1 MKKLILFICIL
12 WSLLTVAQT
21 GIKGNITSGG
31 QPLPFANISLKN
43 TKIATISDANGNF
56 LLEKFKSGNHEIIV
70 SYTGLKTEIQ
80 KINVADSTIITLDF
94 NLKENNTLDEV
105 VVTGTLKVVNRL
117 ESPVPVE
124 VYKPAFFKK
133 NPTANI
139 FEALQNVNGVRPQL
153 NCNVCNTGDIHI
165 NGLEGPYTLVLIDGM
180 PIVSGLSTVYGLS
193 GIPNS
198 LLERIE
204 IVKGPASSLYGS
216 EAVGGLINIITKN
229 PNNAPVFSAD
239 AFANSWGELN
249 VDLGFKG
256 NIGKTASVLTG
267 VNYFNYSNPIDN
279 NHDNFTDVTLQNRI
293 SVFQKWNFNR
303 KNNKLFSMAG
313 RFFYEDRW
321 GGEMQWEKKYRGGDE
336 IYGESI
342 YTKRWE
348 LLGAYE
354 LPIAEKMLLSFSYTD
369 HDQNSV
375 YGNMPYLA
383 QQRIGFGQLSWDKK
397 INNHD
402 LLFGTAIRYQYY
414 NDNTPATPEKDQNW
428 IPSLFVQDEIN
439 LSEKHKLLLGARYD
453 YNKNHGNIFTPRLA
467 YKLKINDNNILRLN
481 TGTGFRIVNLF
492 TEEHAALTGSRDVIV
507 LETLKPERSYNANLN
522 YLRKMYVG
530 NGNFIGLETT
540 AWYTYFTN
548 SIIPDYDTNP
558 NQIIYKNLDGFA
570 VTKGISANVDMIFH
584 NGLKLIL
591 GATYM
596 DVNKTEDGIKTRQ
609 MLTEKFTGTWAISYR
624 INKLF
629 LDVDYTGNL
638 YGPMRLPTLGD
649 LDPRKDYSPTWSI
662 QNIQFTFNKFINIE
676 IYVGVKNLLN
686 WTPNKGNPF
695 IIARAN
701 DPFDDNVKISNGNT
715 NDPENYGQKGNFI
728 PNGQVVDTVD
738 NPYAL
743 TFDPGYVYGPNQG
756 IRGFFGLRYTLK

>member
-1 MKKLILFICIL
+1 MKNLIL
-12 WSLLTVAQT
+12 LLCVLAHTLSSAQT
-21 GIKGNITSGG
+21 TMKGKITSEG
-31 QPLPFANISLKN
+31 QSLSGANIVLKN
-43 TKIATISDANGNF
+43 TKYATISDSMGVYSIENIS
-56 LLEKFKSGNHEIIV
+56 SGNYEVLI
-70 SYTGLKTEIQ
+70 SYTGFKSQKKNISVTDTTE
-80 KINVADSTIITLDF
+80 ITLDF
-94 NLKENNTLDEV
+94 DLKDSHVLDEV
-105 VVTGTLKVVNRL
+105 VITGTLKAVSRL

-229 PNNAPVFSAD
+229 PKNAPSFSTDVFR
-239 AFANSWGELN
+239 NNWGETN
-249 VDLGFKG
+249 VDLGLKT
-256 NIGKTASVLTG
+256 NVGKTASLLTG
-267 VNYFNYSNPIDN
+267 INYFNYSNPIDN
-279 NHDNFTDVTLQNRI
+279 NKDNFTDVTLQDRI

-303 KNNKLFSMAG
+303 KSNKLFSMAG

-321 GGEMQWEKKYRGGDE
+321 GGEMQWEKKYRGGNE
-336 IYGESI
+336 VYGESI

-348 LLGAYE
+348 LLSAYE
-354 LPIAEKMLLSFSYTD
+354 LPVTEKMLFSFSYTD

-375 YGNMPYLA
+375 YGDIPYLA
-383 QQRIGFGQLSWDKK
+383 KQRIGFGQLTLDKK
-397 INNHD
+397 INHHD
-402 LLFGTAIRYQYY
+402 ILLGTALRYQFYD
-414 NDNTPATPEKDQNW
+414 DNTTATIHEDINW
-428 IPSLFVQDEIN
+428 IPSFFVQDEIQ
-439 LSEKHKLLLGARYD
+439 LTEKHKLLLGARYD
-453 YNKNHGNIFTPRLA
+453 YNSNHGSIFTPRLA
-467 YKLKINDNNILRLN
+467 YKWKINDSNILRFN
-481 TGTGFRIVNLF
+481 AGTGFRIVNLF

-507 LETLKPERSYNANLN
+507 LEELKPERSYNANLN
-522 YLRKMYVG
+522 HLKKFYSK

-540 AWYTYFTN
+540 AWYTRFSN
-548 SIIPDYDTNP
+548 SIVPDYDTNP
-558 NQIIYKNLDGFA
+558 NQIIYKNLDGYA
-570 VTKGISANVDMIFH
+570 VTKGISTNVDMVF
-584 NGLKLIL
+584 NTGLKVIL

-596 DVNKTEDGIKTRQ
+596 NVTKTENGLTTQQI
-609 MLTEKFTGTWAISYR
+609 LTEKFSGTWAISY
-624 INKLF
+624 KLSSLF
-629 LDVDYTGNL
+629 IDIDYTGNI
-638 YGPMRLPTLGD
+638 YGPMRLPLLGN
-649 LDPRKDYSPTWSI
+649 LDPRAAYSPTWSI
-662 QNIQFTFNKFINIE
+662 QNIQFTFTKLKNFE
-676 IYVGVKNLLN
+676 IYTGIKNILN

-701 DPFDDNVKISNGNT
+701 DPFDKNVEYDTNGNVLAT
-715 NDPENYGQKGNFI
+715 PE
-728 PNGQVVDTVD
+728 

-756 IRGFFGLRYTLK
+756 IRGFLGFRYTLK

>member
-1 MKKLILFICIL
+1 MKNLIIIFCILFNAL
-12 WSLLTVAQT
+12 SFAQAT
-21 GIKGNITSGG
+21 LKGSISSEGE
-31 QPLPFANISLKN
+31 PLHSANIYLKEN
-43 TKIATISDANGNF
+43 KKATLSNEEGQYTIPQLSPGTY
-56 LLEKFKSGNHEIIV
+56 IITA
-70 SYTGLKTEIQ
+70 SYTGLKSQ
-80 KINVADSTIITLDF
+80 SKKITISETTTVIINFD
-94 NLKENNTLDEV
+94 LKENNTLDEV
-105 VVTGTLKVVNRL
+105 VVTGTLKPVNRL
-117 ESPVPVE
+117 ESSVPVE
-124 VYKPAFFKK
+124 VYKPGFFKK

-229 PNNAPVFSAD
+229 PKNAPVFSAD
-239 AFANSWGELN
+239 AFTNSWGELN
-249 VDLGFKG
+249 ADLGFKG
-256 NIGKTASVLTG
+256 NIGKAASVLTG

-279 NHDNFTDVTLQNRI
+279 NHDNFTDVTLQDRI

-354 LPIAEKMLLSFSYTD
+354 LPIKEKMLFSFSYTD

-375 YGNMPYLA
+375 YGNTPYLA
-383 QQRIGFGQLSWDKK
+383 QQRIGFGQLTWDKK
-397 INNHD
+397 VNTHD
-402 LLFGTAIRYQYY
+402 LLFGTALRYQFY
-414 NDNTPATPEKDQNW
+414 NDNSPATVEKDINW
-428 IPSLFVQDEIN
+428 IPSLFIQDEISLTEN
-439 LSEKHKLLLGARYD
+439 HKILLGARYD
-453 YNKNHGNIFTPRLA
+453 YNKNHGSIFTPRLA
-467 YKLKINDNNILRLN
+467 YKLKINDNNILRFN

-507 LETLKPERSYNANLN
+507 LEALKPERSYNANLN

-540 AWYTYFTN
+540 TWYTYFTN
-548 SIIPDYDTNP
+548 SIIPDYDSNP
-558 NQIIYKNLDGFA
+558 NQIIYKNLNGYA
-570 VTKGISANVDMIFH
+570 VTKGISTNIDMVF
-584 NGLKLIL
+584 NSGLKLIL

-596 DVNKTEDGIKTRQ
+596 DVSKTEDGIKTRQ

-624 INKLF
+624 LKKWF
-629 LDVDYTGNL
+629 LDIDYTGNI

-649 LDPRKDYSPTWSI
+649 LDPRKDHSPTWSI
-662 QNIQFTFNKFINIE
+662 QNIQFTFNKIKNIE
-676 IYVGVKNLLN
+676 IYAGVKNLLN

-728 PNGQVVDTVD
+728 PNSQVVDTTD

-756 IRGFFGLRYTLK
+756 IRSFFGLRYTLK

>member
-1 MKKLILFICIL
+1 MKNLIL
-12 WSLLTVAQT
+12 LLCVLAHTLSSAQT
-21 GIKGNITSGG
+21 TMKGKITSEG
-31 QPLPFANISLKN
+31 QSLSGANIVLKN
-43 TKIATISDANGNF
+43 TKYATISDSMGVYSIENIS
-56 LLEKFKSGNHEIIV
+56 SGNYEVLI
-70 SYTGLKTEIQ
+70 SYTGFKSQKKNISVTDTTE
-80 KINVADSTIITLDF
+80 ITLDF
-94 NLKENNTLDEV
+94 DLKDSHVLDEV
-105 VVTGTLKVVNRL
+105 VITGTLKAVSRL

-229 PNNAPVFSAD
+229 PKNAPSFSTDVFR
-239 AFANSWGELN
+239 NNWGETN
-249 VDLGFKG
+249 VDLGLKT
-256 NIGKTASVLTG
+256 NVGKTASLLTG
-267 VNYFNYSNPIDN
+267 INYFNYSNPIDN
-279 NHDNFTDVTLQNRI
+279 NKDNFTDVTLQDRI

-303 KNNKLFSMAG
+303 KSNKLFSMAG

-321 GGEMQWEKKYRGGDE
+321 GGEMQWEKKYRGGNE
-336 IYGESI
+336 VYGESI

-348 LLGAYE
+348 LLSAYE
-354 LPIAEKMLLSFSYTD
+354 LPVTEKMLFSFSYTD

-375 YGNMPYLA
+375 YGDIPYLA
-383 QQRIGFGQLSWDKK
+383 KQRIGFGQLTLDKK
-397 INNHD
+397 INHHD
-402 LLFGTAIRYQYY
+402 ILLGTALRYQFYD
-414 NDNTPATPEKDQNW
+414 DNTTATIHEDINW
-428 IPSLFVQDEIN
+428 IPSFFVQDEIQ
-439 LSEKHKLLLGARYD
+439 LTEKHKLLLGARYD
-453 YNKNHGNIFTPRLA
+453 YNSNHGSIFTPRLA
-467 YKLKINDNNILRLN
+467 YKWKINDSNILRFN
-481 TGTGFRIVNLF
+481 AGTGFRIVNLF

-507 LETLKPERSYNANLN
+507 LEELKPERSYNANLN
-522 YLRKMYVG
+522 HLKKFYSK

-540 AWYTYFTN
+540 AWYTRFSN
-548 SIIPDYDTNP
+548 SIVPDYDTNP
-558 NQIIYKNLDGFA
+558 NQIIYKNLDGYA
-570 VTKGISANVDMIFH
+570 VTKGISTNVDMVF
-584 NGLKLIL
+584 NTGLKVIL

-596 DVNKTEDGIKTRQ
+596 NVTKTENGLTTQQI
-609 MLTEKFTGTWAISYR
+609 LTEKFSGTWAISY
-624 INKLF
+624 KLPSLF
-629 LDVDYTGNL
+629 IDIDYTGNI
-638 YGPMRLPTLGD
+638 YGPMRLPLLGN
-649 LDPRKDYSPTWSI
+649 LDPRATYSPTWSI
-662 QNIQFTFNKFINIE
+662 QNIQFTFTKFKNFE
-676 IYVGVKNLLN
+676 IYTGIKNILN

-701 DPFDDNVKISNGNT
+701 DPFDKNVEYDTNGNVLAT
-715 NDPENYGQKGNFI
+715 PE
-728 PNGQVVDTVD
+728 

-756 IRGFFGLRYTLK
+756 IRGFLGFRYTLK

>member
-1 MKKLILFICIL
+1 MKNLIL
-12 WSLLTVAQT
+12 LLCVLAHTLSSAQT
-21 GIKGNITSGG
+21 TMKGKITSEG
-31 QPLPFANISLKN
+31 QSLSGANIVLKN
-43 TKIATISDANGNF
+43 TKYATISDSMGVYSIENIS
-56 LLEKFKSGNHEIIV
+56 SGNYEVLI
-70 SYTGLKTEIQ
+70 SYTGFKSQKKNISVTDTTE
-80 KINVADSTIITLDF
+80 ITLDF
-94 NLKENNTLDEV
+94 DLKDSHVLDEV
-105 VVTGTLKVVNRL
+105 VITGTLKAVSRL

-229 PNNAPVFSAD
+229 PKNAPSFSTDVFR
-239 AFANSWGELN
+239 NNWGETN
-249 VDLGFKG
+249 VDLGLKT
-256 NIGKTASVLTG
+256 NVGKTASLLTG
-267 VNYFNYSNPIDN
+267 INYFNYSNPIDN
-279 NHDNFTDVTLQNRI
+279 NKDNFTDVTLQDRI

-303 KNNKLFSMAG
+303 KSNKLFSMAG

-321 GGEMQWEKKYRGGDE
+321 GGEMQWEKKYRGGNE
-336 IYGESI
+336 VYGESI

-348 LLGAYE
+348 LLSAYE
-354 LPIAEKMLLSFSYTD
+354 LHVTEKMLFSFSYTD

-375 YGNMPYLA
+375 YGDIPYLA
-383 QQRIGFGQLSWDKK
+383 KQRIGFGQLTLDKK
-397 INNHD
+397 INHHD
-402 LLFGTAIRYQYY
+402 ILLGTALRYQFYD
-414 NDNTPATPEKDQNW
+414 DNTTATIHEDINW
-428 IPSLFVQDEIN
+428 IPSFFVQDEIQ
-439 LSEKHKLLLGARYD
+439 LTEKHKLLLGARYD
-453 YNKNHGNIFTPRLA
+453 YNSNHGSIFTPRLA
-467 YKLKINDNNILRLN
+467 YKWKINDSNILRFN
-481 TGTGFRIVNLF
+481 AGTGFRIVNLF

-507 LETLKPERSYNANLN
+507 LEKLKPERSYNANLN
-522 YLRKMYVG
+522 YLKKFYSK

-540 AWYTYFTN
+540 AWYTRFSN
-548 SIIPDYDTNP
+548 SIVPDYDTNP
-558 NQIIYKNLDGFA
+558 NQIIYKNLDGYA
-570 VTKGISANVDMIFH
+570 VTKGISTNVDMVF
-584 NGLKLIL
+584 NTGLKVIL

-596 DVNKTEDGIKTRQ
+596 DVTKTENGITTQ
-609 MLTEKFTGTWAISYR
+609 QILTEKFSGTWAVSYR
-624 INKLF
+624 LPKLF
-629 LDVDYTGNL
+629 LDIDYTGNI
-638 YGPMRLPTLGD
+638 YGPMRLPLLGN
-649 LDPRKDYSPTWSI
+649 LDPRAAYSPTWSI
-662 QNIQFTFNKFINIE
+662 QNIQFTFTKLKNFE
-676 IYVGVKNLLN
+676 IYTGIKNILN

-701 DPFDDNVKISNGNT
+701 DPFDKNVEYDTNGNVLAT
-715 NDPENYGQKGNFI
+715 PE
-728 PNGQVVDTVD
+728 

-756 IRGFFGLRYTLK
+756 IRGFLGFRYTLK